1 MNSNRKYWI
10 VITLSVINSL
20 VVLFLVI
27 RHWSGNNLFEKD
39 NYGRRQRDSI
49 FGKAYSNPENGLND
63 FYLNN
68 NYLETLFYA
77 DSLYKAG
84 ELSKAREIY
93 FYADTLYAFYNYPL
107 MKIRLIDSI
116 LSSRQSHILYQESYN
131 KQVNLE
137 QTLSAM
143 KYHIIVGVFREASMA
158 SNVMQ
163 RVKDSGKMPIVR
175 PYKDKNLIVVIH
187 SSYVSFGEAE
197 LELPAVRKE
206 IVPDAWILHTTF
218 NW

>member
-1 MNSNRKYWI
+1 
-10 VITLSVINSL
+10 
-20 VVLFLVI
+20 
-27 RHWSGNNLFEKD
+27 
-39 NYGRRQRDSI
+39 
-49 FGKAYSNPENGLND
+49 
-63 FYLNN
+63 
-68 NYLETLFYA
+68 
-77 DSLYKAG
+77 
-84 ELSKAREIY
+84 
-93 FYADTLYAFYNYPL
+93 
-107 MKIRLIDSI
+107 
-116 LSSRQSHILYQESYN
+116 
-131 KQVNLE
+131 
-137 QTLSAM
+137 M

-218 NW
+218 N

>member
-1 MNSNRKYWI
+1 
-10 VITLSVINSL
+10 
-20 VVLFLVI
+20 
-27 RHWSGNNLFEKD
+27 
-39 NYGRRQRDSI
+39 
-49 FGKAYSNPENGLND
+49 
-63 FYLNN
+63 
-68 NYLETLFYA
+68 
-77 DSLYKAG
+77 
-84 ELSKAREIY
+84 
-93 FYADTLYAFYNYPL
+93 

-218 NW
+218 NL

>member
-1 MNSNRKYWI
+1 MMNSNRKYWI

-107 MKIRLIDSI
+107 MKIRLIDSV

-163 RVKDSGKMPIVR
+163 RVKDSGKIE
-175 PYKDKNLIVVIH
+175 
-187 SSYVSFGEAE
+187 S
-197 LELPAVRKE
+197 
-206 IVPDAWILHTTF
+206 
-218 NW
+218 